1 LSVAY
6 DMRHPELVLDDRPG
20 FVGAKGAAYAEV
32 LVHHN
37 EVPRRDERVW
47 WGTFSLIAKPP
58 WPAWPIGLRAALGR
72 AATPIAILPTRA
84 RDRAEPGVHLA
95 AALCR
100 GRAIGSRDRLRSGAR
115 LQIPGVAALQRPLGK
130 KTLGAERP
138 TGRSACGSNQ
148 RQRRQP
154 LGMAR
159 GARRHCYDHQPLRY
173 QAAPI
178 LTLAY
183 EFG

>member
-1 LSVAY
+1 
-6 DMRHPELVLDDRPG
+6 MRRPELVLDDRQG
-20 FVGAKGAAYAEV
+20 FVGAKGAAHAEV

-58 WPAWPIGLRAALGR
+58 WPAWPIGLRAASGQ

-100 GRAIGSRDRLRSGAR
+100 GRAIGSRGRVRSGAASKYR
-115 LQIPGVAALQRPLGK
+115 ALQHQVRELQRPPGK

-159 GARRHCYDHQPLRY
+159 GARRHCSDHQPLRY
-173 QAAPI
+173 QAAR
-178 LTLAY
+178 Y
-183 EFG
+183 